1 MTVQFDLIGLIV
13 ADMAKSLAFYRQ
25 LGLDIPAGADGEPH
39 VEVALRGGLRL
50 AFDTVDTIRSFDPE
64 WTKPSGGHGMSLAF
78 HCGDPAGVDKTHA
91 RLVAAGYPNHKAPW
105 DAFWGQRYAQVHD
118 PDGNSVDL
126 FAPLDASAK

>member
-64 WTKPSGGHGMSLAF
+64 WTKPSAVPARAWLSIAATRPGG
-78 HCGDPAGVDKTHA
+78 
-91 RLVAAGYPNHKAPW
+91 
-105 DAFWGQRYAQVHD
+105 
-118 PDGNSVDL
+118 
-126 FAPLDASAK
+126 